1 MLSVSTSQVPKLLG
15 SLENTY
21 IQIHMYSVSSEIR
34 DGISRSLFIS
44 SWESRRSSTCHL
56 PSHGLPWPFG
66 GVVPPLL
73 STSNCFQV
81 LWSHPVFNVKE
92 GLGVKKSVKDD
103 FCQSEKLLFRA
114 NHSSWPKMMVV
125 PYQGIWVGSTEQLRS
140 FLSHLPNSHPSW
152 GPLSTNIMAWI
163 AGSQFLVDLCSGKWS
178 KIQVLSF
185 RRWKQVPA
193 CLPRNKKIVV
203 SST

>member
-1 MLSVSTSQVPKLLG
+1 
-15 SLENTY
+15 
-21 IQIHMYSVSSEIR
+21 MYSVSSQIR
-34 DGISRSLFIS
+34 DGIGRSLFIC
-44 SWESRRSSTCHL
+44 SWESHRSSTC
-56 PSHGLPWPFG
+56 PSSPATVFHWPFG
-66 GVVPPLL
+66 GVVTTSAVDFKLL
-73 STSNCFQV
+73 PS

-92 GLGVKKSVKDD
+92 GLGVKKICEGWFLPIRKSYY
-103 FCQSEKLLFRA
+103 FGQTTRA
-114 NHSSWPKMMVV
+114 GRKWWLYPTKEF
-125 PYQGIWVGSTEQLRS
+125 GVGSTYQLRS

-193 CLPRNKKIVV
+193 CLPRNTKIVV